1 MLSDKFES
9 KTKERVSGIYFI
21 KKFWN
26 NFSHILSNSFWLLLE
41 KLNRAVL
48 GLLVGAWLARYLG
61 PSEYGQLA
69 YALAYIAF
77 FQAIVNLGTDGII
90 VRDLVKEPNSRHEI
104 LGTTL
109 RLRLIT
115 GIFFWIISILA
126 IQILKGWSYSSVWFY
141 AVFGSIV
148 FFQAFDTIDL
158 WFQNY

>member
-126 IQILKGWSYSSVWFY
+126 IQILKGWSYSSVWIHRFLS
-141 AVFGSIV
+141 SI
-148 FFQAFDTIDL
+148 
-158 WFQNY
+158 